1 MIAAS
6 NLKTAIDLLLSALF
20 IGIATYVFFF
30 AGATDQNARRDL
42 VLYSALTGAYG
53 VWRLIRV
60 LLAKKNQEEN
70 V

>member
-1 MIAAS
+1 MIMAPYV
-6 NLKTAIDLLLSALF
+6 KTAVDLLLTALF
-20 IGIATYVFFF
+20 IGIAVYVFFF